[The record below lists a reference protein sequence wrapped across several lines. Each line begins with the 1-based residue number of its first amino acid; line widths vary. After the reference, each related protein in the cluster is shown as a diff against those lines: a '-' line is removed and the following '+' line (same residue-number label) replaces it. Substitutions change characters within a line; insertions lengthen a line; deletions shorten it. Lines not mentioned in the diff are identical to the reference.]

1 MPGSRVLVVDDE
13 DDILDLLE
21 IWLGD
26 DDRCADYA
34 RCNDLDAVVAQAQG
48 FAPDVIVLDVWFG
61 ARTSVGILPLL
72 RTACPQSTIVI
83 HTASERA
90 ARSLGV
96 LTLGADDI
104 IEKAE
109 IPIDQVVDRVLRHA
123 EGRRPTVIDLT
134 AAESVVDSP
143 SRPAQLT

>member
-1 MPGSRVLVVDDE
+1 MPGTRVLVVDDE

-26 DDRCADYA
+26 DDRCADFA

-72 RTACPQSTIVI
+72 HAACPQSAIVI

-96 LTLGADDI
+96 LALGADDI

-109 IPIDQVVDRVLRHA
+109 IPIDQVIDRVLRHA
-123 EGRRPTVIDLT
+123 EGRRPAVIDLT
-134 AAESVVDSP
+134 ATESVDS
-143 SRPAQLT
+143 SSGLLS